1 MLNGEI
7 KMNCETGKLLWK
19 KAKKLIPGGTQLL
32 SKRSEMFLP
41 NQWLSYYKKANN
53 VEIWDLDDNIL
64 IDMTIM
70 GVGAYTL
77 GMQVKMLITQLNL
90 VFSFKDKK
98 C

>member
-41 NQWLSYYKKANN
+41 NQWLSYYKKAKN

-77 GMQVKMLITQLNL
+77 GYAGENVDNAVKL
-90 VFSFKDKK
+90 SFFF
-98 C
+98 